1 MSSTGIR
8 TRILDPGPRGYTG
21 VIQSSIGIAL
31 TAAVLVYVLTLFTGQ
46 GSLLG
51 RLRA

>member
-1 MSSTGIR
+1 
-8 TRILDPGPRGYTG
+8 

-31 TAAVLVYVLTLFTGQ
+31 TAAVLVYVLTLFTGR

-51 RLRA
+51 RLRGRDDAT